1 MALLRQFYT
10 NFTSGELT
18 PLFTARVDT
27 NAYKN
32 GVKDLE
38 NYRILSQGGIRR
50 RGGLRYLQT
59 LTNTTYQAEPYV
71 YDEDEAYILL
81 FSNTKLEVVD
91 ASSPTSIVQTIT
103 SCPWTTAMI
112 GELKVSQSGDTM
124 IVVHPDMAMQKLTR
138 TAADTFSR
146 TAYAF
151 DTADGYVH
159 QPYYKFAAASVTL
172 TPQNANTN
180 DQTFTAS
187 SSIFSSDWE
196 GEEIEF
202 TDDAGTVHHIE
213 FKTYLSGTTFTGAF
227 DTAPSN
233 TNASATGRNR
243 CSQVVMAM
251 HEALLSTTSA

>member
-18 PLFTARVDT
+18 PLFTARVDA

-91 ASSPTSIVQTIT
+91 ASSPTTIVQTIT

-112 GELKVSQSGDTM
+112 GQLKVSQSGDTM

-138 TAADTFSR
+138 TAVDTFSR
-146 TAYAF
+146 TVYAF
-151 DTADGYVH
+151 DVSSGKTL
-159 QPYYKFAAASVTL
+159 QPYHRFSAPSITI
-172 TPQNANTN
+172 TPQNTNTN
-180 DQTFTAS
+180 SQTFTAS
-187 SSIFSSDWE
+187 SSVFTANDV
-196 GEEIEF
+196 GDKLEF
-202 TDDAGTVHHIE
+202 TDSAGTVVNINITG
-213 FKTYLSGTTFTGAF
+213 FTSGTQITGTFSSSVAN
-227 DTAPSN
+227 P
-233 TNASATGRNR
+233 NARTTWKEQVC
-243 CSQVVMAM
+243 CSQRGFARN
-251 HEALLSTTSA
+251 